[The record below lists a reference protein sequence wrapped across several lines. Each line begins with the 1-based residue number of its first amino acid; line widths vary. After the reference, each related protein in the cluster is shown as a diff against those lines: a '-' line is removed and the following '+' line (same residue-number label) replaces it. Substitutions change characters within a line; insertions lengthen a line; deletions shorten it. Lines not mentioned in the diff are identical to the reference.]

1 MAMGKSSP
9 PIPAPQPQVVVPQSE
24 DSSVKQAEQEAAKRA
39 ADREGV
45 SAHLLSRDGTGTGFG
60 TSLGNTDPETQR
72 KRLLAGST
80 AIG

>member
-24 DSSVKQAEQEAAKRA
+24 DSSVKQAEQEAAKRT

-45 SAHLLSRDGTGTGFG
+45 SAHLLSGTGFG
-60 TSLGNTDPETQR
+60 DSLGGSDPETQR